1 MEVFFYHYYLFYIV
15 IQQIASYLV
24 LFFETYTKEKLYM
37 YMYIFN
43 VIFS

>member
-1 MEVFFYHYYLFYIV
+1 MQLICFYFL
-15 IQQIASYLV
+15 
-24 LFFETYTKEKLYM
+24 ETYTKEKLYM

>member
-1 MEVFFYHYYLFYIV
+1 MEVFYHYYLFYIV
-15 IQQIASYLV
+15 IQKNATYLFFY
-24 LFFETYTKEKLYM
+24 FFETYTKEKLYM